1 MLCTFLTASGIQLIL
16 NSRLK
21 LISVCNLNILVKSLS
36 AIIRTEIGYL
46 GCFN

>member
-1 MLCTFLTASGIQLIL
+1 MLCQFLTASGIQLIL

-21 LISVCNLNILVKSLS
+21 LISVCNLNIFVKSLS
-36 AIIRTEIGYL
+36 AINRTEIGYL